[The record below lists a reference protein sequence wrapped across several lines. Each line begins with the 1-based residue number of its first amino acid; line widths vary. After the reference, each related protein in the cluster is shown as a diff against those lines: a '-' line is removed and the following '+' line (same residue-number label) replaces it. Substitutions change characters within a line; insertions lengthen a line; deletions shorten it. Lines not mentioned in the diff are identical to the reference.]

1 MALTLSICGVTSVCI
16 MLAILVK
23 PEIKFKR
30 FKIGT
35 YWLIALLGAIILFAT
50 SSVTFREFGR
60 ALTASTS
67 VNPLKILTIF
77 LSMTLMSIFLD
88 SVDFFKFFADFTL
101 KRAGKN
107 QFKLFLWL
115 YLIVSILTVFTSNDI
130 IVLTFTPLIIYFC
143 KEGKINPIPYLI
155 TEFVASNTWSMIL
168 IIGNPT
174 NIYLASSVGLTFLEY
189 TSKMVLPTVFC
200 GFVSLGIMCLL
211 FRKKLSEEIHV
222 DHLVGTIKLHEK
234 VSVALGLFHLGAC
247 IVLLTISSYVG
258 WEMWY
263 ICLGCCLS
271 LFLSVTIYK
280 LIKRERLSGLYV
292 CVKSAPWQLVP
303 FVLSMFV
310 IVLSLE
316 KCGFTEIF
324 TKFLGEKEIGLTYGV
339 SSFLV
344 SNVMNNI
351 PMSVFYSS
359 VLSNLE
365 GVSLTKGVYASV
377 LGSNLGALLTPIG
390 ALAGIMFSSLVK
402 SKGVKFSIL
411 DFVKHGV
418 IISIPTLFA
427 GIGGLYVSSL
437 F

>member
-1 MALTLSICGVTSVCI
+1 MALTLSICGVTSICI
-16 MLAILVK
+16 MIAILVK
-23 PEIKFKR
+23 PEIKIKR
-30 FKIGT
+30 FKVGT
-35 YWLIALLGAIILFAT
+35 YWLIALFGAIILFAT
-50 SSVTFREFGR
+50 SSVTFREFGQ

-101 KRAGKN
+101 RRAGKN

-189 TSKMVLPTVFC
+189 TSKMVIPTVLC
-200 GFVSLGIMCLL
+200 GFVSLGLMCLL
-211 FRKKLSEEIHV
+211 FRKKLKDEIHV

-234 VSVALGLFHLGAC
+234 VSVGLGLWHLVLC
-247 IVLLTISSYVG
+247 IILLTISSYVG
-258 WEMWY
+258 IEMWY
-263 ICLGCCLS
+263 ICLGSCVS

-280 LIKRERLSGLYV
+280 LIKRERLNTLFV

-324 TKFLGEKEIGLTYGV
+324 TKFLGEREVTLTYGV
-339 SSFLV
+339 SSFLA
-344 SNVMNNI
+344 SNVINNI

-365 GVSLTKGVYASV
+365 GANLAKGVYASV

-390 ALAGIMFSSLVK
+390 ALAGIMFSTLVK
-402 SKGVKFSIL
+402 SKGVRFSIL
-411 DFVKHGV
+411 DFVKYGA

-427 GIGGLYVSSL
+427 GIAGLYVSNL
-437 F
+437 Y

>member
-16 MLAILVK
+16 MIAILVK
-23 PEIKFKR
+23 PEIRIKR

-50 SSVTFREFGR
+50 RAVTFPEFGK

-189 TSKMVLPTVFC
+189 TSKMVIPTVLC
-200 GFVSLGIMCLL
+200 GFVSLGLMCLL
-211 FRKKLSEEIHV
+211 FRKKLKEEIHV

-234 VSVALGLFHLGAC
+234 VSIGLGLGHLVVC
-247 IVLLTISSYVG
+247 IILLTVSSYVG

-263 ICLGCCLS
+263 VCLGCCVS

-280 LIKRERLSGLYV
+280 IIKRERLNTLYV

-303 FVLSMFV
+303 FVLSMFA

-324 TKFLGEKEIGLTYGV
+324 TKFLGESEITLSYGV
-339 SSFLV
+339 SSFLA

-359 VLSNLE
+359 VLSNLD
-365 GVSLTKGVYASV
+365 GANLTRGVYASV

-427 GIGGLYVSSL
+427 GIAGLYVSNL
-437 F
+437 Y

>member
-1 MALTLSICGVTSVCI
+1 MALTLSICGVTSVAI
-16 MLAILVK
+16 ILAILIK
-23 PEIKFKR
+23 PEIQIKR

-35 YWLIALLGAIILFAT
+35 YWLIALIGAIILFAT
-50 SSVTFREFGR
+50 SSVSFEEFGKSLVESR
-60 ALTASTS
+60 S

-77 LSMTLMSIFLD
+77 ISMTLMSIFLD

-174 NIYLASSVGLTFLEY
+174 NIYLASSVGVSFLQY
-189 TSKMVLPTVFC
+189 TSRMVIPTVLC
-200 GFVSLGIMCLL
+200 GGVSLGIMCIM
-211 FRKKLSEEIHV
+211 FRKKLKEEIGR
-222 DHLVGTIKLHEK
+222 DDLVGNIVLHEK
-234 VSVALGLFHLGAC
+234 VPVGLGIAHLLLC
-247 IVLLTISSYVG
+247 IILLTISSYVG

-263 ICLGCCLS
+263 ICLGCCVS
-271 LFLSVTIYK
+271 LFLSVIIFK
-280 LIKRERLSGLYV
+280 LIKRERLSSVFV
-292 CVKSAPWQLVP
+292 CFKSAPWQLIP

-310 IVLSLE
+310 VVLSLE
-316 KCGFTEIF
+316 KCGFTEKF
-324 TKFLGEKEIGLTYGV
+324 RLFLGESEITLSYGV

-344 SNVMNNI
+344 ANIMNNI

-359 VLSNLE
+359 VLSNLS
-365 GVSLTKGVYASV
+365 GKNLMMGMYASV
-377 LGSNLGALLTPIG
+377 LGSNLGAFLTPIG

-402 SKGVKFSIL
+402 SKGIKFGFV
-411 DFVKHGV
+411 DFVKYGFV
-418 IISIPTLFA
+418 IAVPTLFA
-427 GIGGLYVSSL
+427 GIAGLYISNL

>member
-1 MALTLSICGVTSVCI
+1 MALTLSICGVTSVAI
-16 MLAILVK
+16 MIAILVK
-23 PEIKFKR
+23 PEIHVKR

-50 SSVTFREFGR
+50 SSVGITDFLK

-77 LSMTLMSIFLD
+77 ISMTLMSIFLD

-101 KRAGKN
+101 KRSGRN

-115 YLIVSILTVFTSNDI
+115 YLIVSVLTVFTSNDI

-174 NIYLASSVGLTFLEY
+174 NIYLASSVGVNFLEY
-189 TSKMVLPTVFC
+189 TSKMVIPTCLC
-200 GFVSLGIMCLL
+200 GLVSLGIMCLL
-211 FRKKLSEEIHV
+211 FRKKLKEPIGV
-222 DHLVGTIKLHEK
+222 DNLVGNITLHEK
-234 VSVALGLFHLGAC
+234 VPVGMGIGHLLLC
-247 IVLLTISSYVG
+247 IILLTISSYVG

-263 ICLGCCLS
+263 ICLGCCIS
-271 LFLSVTIYK
+271 LFLSVTVYK
-280 LIKRERLSGLYV
+280 LIKRERLSAVYV
-292 CVKSAPWQLVP
+292 CFKSAPWQLIP
-303 FVLSMFV
+303 FVLSMFAV
-310 IVLSLE
+310 VLSLE

-324 TKFLGEKEIGLTYGV
+324 TRFLGESEITLTYGV

-344 SNVMNNI
+344 ANVMNNI

-359 VLSNLE
+359 VLTNLS
-365 GVSLTKGVYASV
+365 GRNLMMGMYASV
-377 LGSNLGALLTPIG
+377 LGSNLGAFLTPIG

-402 SKGVKFSIL
+402 SKGIKFRFV
-411 DFVKHGV
+411 DFVKYGIV
-418 IISIPTLFA
+418 ISVPTLFA
-427 GIGGLYVSSL
+427 GIAGLYISNL
-437 F
+437 Y